1 MSSVTQTTPEQ
12 PLVSVIT
19 PTYNRP
25 EYLREAIASAI
36 SQTYQNIEIIVSDNC
51 SQTNPL
57 PIIEAF
63 NDPRIKFSRNDT
75 NVGMLANVVNS
86 FKRAQGK
93 YIACLL
99 DDDKW
104 TEHFLEEM
112 IPPLEQNSM
121 VSVAF
126 CDHYVMD
133 EHSQVDPEKTEE
145 CSQTY
150 GRIHLKEGLYAP
162 FYELFLISRSVS
174 PAIAAVMRRD
184 AIDWGSIP
192 SDVGSLW
199 DTYVAYLHSTRGYGA
214 YYVPK
219 RLTLYRE
226 HSQTVTMQSGRQS
239 AEAKLA
245 KAKSSVFCYETF
257 SADDHLS
264 ELRPFLKRKL
274 AHDMTTVG
282 IALMRMQH
290 LQSARPHFWR
300 ALKTHFSLRTLAAC
314 FVSYLPAKIACQF

>member
-1 MSSVTQTTPEQ
+1 MNSSELQNNGH

-25 EYLREAIASAI
+25 DYLKEAIASAVN
-36 SQTYQNIEIIVSDNC
+36 QTYQNIEIIVSDNC
-51 SQTNPL
+51 SPIDPL

-63 NDPRIKFSRNDT
+63 NDPRIKFFRQDR
-75 NVGMLANVVNS
+75 NVGMLPNVVSS
-86 FKRAQGK
+86 FKKAQGK
-93 YIACLL
+93 YIACLM

-104 TEHFLEEM
+104 AENFLEEM
-112 IPPLEQNSM
+112 IPPLEKHPTA
-121 VSVAF
+121 SVAF

-133 EHSQVDPEKTEE
+133 EHSQIDPEKTEE

-150 GRIHLKEGLYAP
+150 GRAQLEEGLYAP
-162 FYELFLISRSVS
+162 FYDLFLISRSVS
-174 PAIAAVMRRD
+174 TAIAAVMRRD
-184 AIDWGSIP
+184 VINWDSIP
-192 SDVGSLW
+192 TDVGALW
-199 DTYVAYLHSTRGYGA
+199 DTYLAYLFSIEGHGA

-245 KAKSSVFCYETF
+245 KAKSSVFCYQTF
-257 SADDHLS
+257 FADDHLS
-264 ELRPFLKRKL
+264 ELRPFLRRKL

-290 LQSARPHFWR
+290 LQNARPHFWQ
-300 ALKTHFSLRTLAAC
+300 ALKTHFSIRTLAAC